1 MLTLHLLTVF
11 LLIVINGFFAMA
23 EIALV
28 SARSA
33 RLQPAADAGNAGA
46 QAALELK
53 AEPSRLLA
61 TVQIGLTI
69 IAVLSGTFGEATLG
83 ESLQDYLAEHGG
95 FLSRYAHVISM
106 AGVGIGLSYFSLIP
120 GELGAERVALRPPS
134 RPSAA

>member
-53 AEPSRLLA
+53 ADPSRLLA
-61 TVQIGLTI
+61 TVQIGITI
-69 IAVLSGTFGEATLG
+69 IAVLTGTFGEATLG
-83 ESLQDYLAEHGG
+83 ESLQDDLAEHSGPLG
-95 FLSRYAHVISM
+95 RYAHVISL
-106 AGVGIGLSYFSLIP
+106 AVLGIGISYFSLI
-120 GELGAERVALRPPS
+120 LGERVPNRLAVPRPHPT
-134 RPSAA
+134 A